1 MHLYNIIWNTNIS
14 LCNCWVCL
22 NVHSKKKS
30 IENILKHQCK
40 FRYDEAG
47 NCRGTPE
54 LTPPNPTR
62 LSWDF
67 SDEKLLKSINTAHE
81 DSQKLLNVCYFIKW
95 LSINNNIILIP
106 FQIFFFKIKN
116 ISEKYRI

>member
-1 MHLYNIIWNTNIS
+1 
-14 LCNCWVCL
+14 
-22 NVHSKKKS
+22 
-30 IENILKHQCK
+30 
-40 FRYDEAG
+40 
-47 NCRGTPE
+47 

-95 LSINNNIILIP
+95 LSINNISLIP
-106 FQIFFFKIKN
+106 FQTFSFKIKN
-116 ISEKYRI
+116 ISGNYKI